1 MKGNCVFLVFLL
13 ILALGACG
21 NPVIPREYTL
31 VMPSLP
37 PLWEET
43 LGQAHWRLI
52 WLNQDGVLQ
61 VSETGGRIMAVSI
74 VQEWATGILAF
85 PYWPGRGVLPGEMRP
100 AGGIFPFDARGSGI
114 YLSWRGGPEAWFYRE
129 LAAATEISGDPGKR
143 RPEYFDW
150 PRFRSLL
157 GSSSVPPE
165 IQADP
170 WRADWTDIAVRTVK
184 SGFDRRRISVREEG
198 ELPVSREALIRET
211 PGQPGET
218 VGPFFGP
225 SPFAKPVIAEPG
237 TGFRFR
243 LGPGTDT
250 YVSAGGILRVSRSGW
265 IWVKTGD

>member
-1 MKGNCVFLVFLL
+1 MVFLL
-13 ILALGACG
+13 IMALGACG
-21 NPVIPREYTL
+21 DPVIPQEYTV

-37 PLWEET
+37 SLWEET

-52 WLNQDGVLQ
+52 WLNQEGVYQ
-61 VSETGGRIMAVSI
+61 TAETAGGKAAVSV

-85 PYWPGRGVLPGEMRP
+85 PYWPSRGVLPGEMRP
-100 AGGIFPFDARGSGI
+100 AGGIFPFDAKEGSI
-114 YLSWRGGPEAWFYRE
+114 YLSWQGGPEAWFYRE
-129 LAAATEISGDPGKR
+129 MAAATEASADPGKR

-157 GSSSVPPE
+157 ASSSVPPE

-184 SGFDRRRISVREEG
+184 SGFDRRRISLRKEV
-198 ELPVSREALIRET
+198 ELPVSREALLREG

-218 VGPFFGP
+218 IGPFIGP

-237 TGFRFR
+237 VGFRFR
-243 LGPGTDT
+243 VGAETDT
-250 YVSAGGILRVSRSGW
+250 YVSAGGLLRVSRSGW
-265 IWVKTGD
+265 MWVKAGN